1 MSIVSA
7 VSIGPAYA
15 CNAIRG
21 SIVYPAAGVDARG
34 HPTGGSDE
42 GYVVA
47 FPLSARRTIVIGVLA
62 LAGLAGIGLGALA
75 AGPGPSPAPQASA
88 SPTAAGDVSPT
99 PTGTPSATPEPTPTP
114 TATPTPGPSLVAA
127 PLTGRMVLPS
137 VAARHAIAVMVD
149 DHPDARP
156 QSGFNDAA
164 VVWQAPAEGGIPRY
178 MMIFQDRVAPSV
190 GPVRSAR
197 QYFIAWASEWRS
209 VYAHVGGSPQAL
221 QTLRE
226 RGRGQYVYNAD
237 EFRWG
242 GIYFHRTKD
251 RFPPHNVYSA
261 GKELRTLA
269 RRLGAKDTLMKPAW
283 RFGPDAPMA
292 ARPKGGTITV
302 VYSWNTI
309 TYRYDRTTNTY
320 RRSVSREKKQVDRGT
335 GQLVAPKNVVIMV
348 MSFAPLN
355 DGSKKHRL
363 EAQFL
368 GKGVAWI
375 SSNGKTVKG
384 TWSKA
389 AFTKPTRFF
398 GPDGKPVRL
407 TVGQTFV
414 QVMPRG
420 SKITIADGKVPPPP
434 PVASPSPTPTP
445 TPTASP
451 SAALSFRGVSLFPW
465 LVY

>member
-1 MSIVSA
+1 M
-7 VSIGPAYA
+7 
-15 CNAIRG
+15 
-21 SIVYPAAGVDARG
+21 AARISVGR
-34 HPTGGSDE
+34 T
-42 GYVVA
+42 VV
-47 FPLSARRTIVIGVLA
+47 VGVLA

-75 AGPGPSPAPQASA
+75 AGPGPTQSPQASA
-88 SPTAAGDVSPT
+88 SPTAAGDVSPSASTEPT
-99 PTGTPSATPEPTPTP
+99 PTATPEPTPTP
-114 TATPTPGPSLVAA
+114 TATPTPGPSLVPA
-127 PLTGRMVLPS
+127 PLTGRPVLAS
-137 VAARHAIAVMVD
+137 VAARHAIAVMID

-156 QSGFNDAA
+156 QSGFTDAS

-190 GPVRSAR
+190 GPVRSSR

-221 QTLRE
+221 ATLRD

-242 GIYFHRTKD
+242 GVYFHRTKD
-251 RFPPHNVYSA
+251 RFAPHNVYST
-261 GKELRTLA
+261 GKELRALA
-269 RRLGAKDTLMKPAW
+269 KRLGAKDTLMKPVW
-283 RFGPDAPMA
+283 RFGTDAPMST
-292 ARPKGGTITV
+292 RPQGGKITV

-309 TYRYDRTTNTY
+309 TYRYDRTTNSY
-320 RRSVSREKKQVDRGT
+320 LRSVSGSKKQIDRGT
-335 GQLVAPKNVVIMV
+335 NQQVAPKNVVVML
-348 MSFAPLN
+348 MSFGPLN

-363 EAQFL
+363 EAQFV

-389 AFTKPTRFF
+389 GFTKPTKFF

-407 TVGQTFV
+407 TIGQTFI

-420 SKITIADGKVPPPP
+420 SRITIADGKVPPPP
-434 PVASPSPTPTP
+434 PVATPTP

-451 SAALSFRGVSLFPW
+451 SATVSVRGVTAFPW